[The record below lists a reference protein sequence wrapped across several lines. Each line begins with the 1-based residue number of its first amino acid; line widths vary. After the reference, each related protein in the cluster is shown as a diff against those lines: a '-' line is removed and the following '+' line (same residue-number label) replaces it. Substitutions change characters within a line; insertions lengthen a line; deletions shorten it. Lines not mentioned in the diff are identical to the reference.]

1 MMATKEFNYKGKNL
15 TELQK
20 MDMKEFIQLLPA
32 RQRRSLA
39 RGLTDQ
45 QKKLLSKIKKHK
57 DSKKQIKT
65 HIRDMIVLPEM
76 VGSKLVIHAG
86 RDWVPIEILND
97 MIGHYLGEFTM
108 NRKKVAHSAPGIG
121 ATRSSAAI
129 AQK

>member
-1 MMATKEFNYKGKNL
+1 MATKEFNYKGKNL